1 MSPTVRNIEPIEI
14 ELMRGGDL
22 VSTLTGAFGQSLQE
36 TRLTALLGYLIALNP
51 KPFLDLFSF
60 RGLPQRVC
68 LEKRHDEGRSD
79 ILIETNLG
87 TGIIEAKVD
96 ATDPLLQSH
105 RYPARWIALLTHRVP
120 HKAVI
125 GRASYVTWHRLA
137 ELLEILGKSGS
148 PRQRVLS
155 SDLLGYM
162 QEHHMAKERASV
174 EIYAREINEPVTLA
188 LFLQAQLYGCHYQA
202 GSRLSEALYFAPHF
216 GKSITHEH
224 PGVSVG
230 ISYISRIVSVG
241 HATAW
246 KDFRQL
252 MYDERGS
259 VWWNRHKNLLQEL
272 RQKWTWDKGQH
283 RSFLLLGKPRL
294 AFNPPVR
301 KEKLQRGRGWL
312 SKRFFSF
319 DELFAAWGE

>member
-1 MSPTVRNIEPIEI
+1 VTWEQ
-14 ELMRGGDL
+14 L
-22 VSTLTGAFGQSLQE
+22 
-36 TRLTALLGYLIALNP
+36 
-51 KPFLDLFSF
+51 
-60 RGLPQRVC
+60 
-68 LEKRHDEGRSD
+68 
-79 ILIETNLG
+79 
-87 TGIIEAKVD
+87 AKV
-96 ATDPLLQSH
+96 
-105 RYPARWIALLTHRVP
+105 
-120 HKAVI
+120 
-125 GRASYVTWHRLA
+125 
-137 ELLEILGKSGS
+137 LENLGKSGS

-188 LFLQAQLYGCHYQA
+188 LFLKAQLYGCNYQA

-216 GKSITHEH
+216 GRSITNEH

-230 ISYISRIVSVG
+230 ISYIARIVSVG
-241 HATAW
+241 HATTW

-259 VWWNRHKNLLQEL
+259 AWWNRHKKILQEL
-272 RQKWTWDKGQH
+272 RQKWPWDKGQH
-283 RSFLLLGKPRL
+283 RSFLLLAKPRL

-301 KEKLQRGRGWL
+301 KEKLQRGTGWL

-319 DELFAAWGE
+319 DELFVAWGE